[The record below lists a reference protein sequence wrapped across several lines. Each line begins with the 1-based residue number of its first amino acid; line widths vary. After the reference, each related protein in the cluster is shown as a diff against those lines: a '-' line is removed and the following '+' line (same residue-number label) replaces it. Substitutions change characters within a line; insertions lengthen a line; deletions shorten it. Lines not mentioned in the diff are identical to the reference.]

1 MLQAQGRVRVFLRK
15 TSFRERVK
23 GREASEMVVLGL
35 APEGW
40 VEVPE
45 EAQAGQE
52 LWVDLVGKGAVDP
65 VPEEPK
71 ASAWNRDSV

>member
-1 MLQAQGRVRVFLRK
+1 
-15 TSFRERVK
+15 
-23 GREASEMVVLGL
+23 MVVLGL

-52 LWVDLVGKGAVDP
+52 LWVDLVGKGVVDP

>member
-1 MLQAQGRVRVFLRK
+1 M
-15 TSFRERVK
+15 
-23 GREASEMVVLGL
+23 VLGL
-35 APEGW
+35 VPEGW
-40 VEVPE
+40 VEVLE

-52 LWVDLVGKGAVDP
+52 LWVDPVGKGVADP